1 LKSLGGLKME
11 ITMKSGFTGK
21 INSMDLDVTLEQME
35 IWNSPNR
42 PLIQEV
48 FPNLS
53 SDEREFIKT
62 GVTPEEWKN
71 IFGEEEE

>member
-1 LKSLGGLKME
+1 ME